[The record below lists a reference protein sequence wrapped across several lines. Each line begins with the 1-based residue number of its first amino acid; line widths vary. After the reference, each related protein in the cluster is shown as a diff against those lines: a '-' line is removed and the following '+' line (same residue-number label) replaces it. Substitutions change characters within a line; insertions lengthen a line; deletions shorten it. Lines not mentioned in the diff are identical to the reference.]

1 MNWTIWPLLY
11 VTEIL
16 ISYIFHKTRH
26 NKLGSRLIIYFRF
39 MNWDNCYNGR
49 MEIYLFSSLFYC
61 FIGRME
67 IYWFCVSFLAG
78 NQLYELKTNRRGWW
92 GGQKKTIAIFAYKQ
106 RLLSIEMKTK
116 LVQHVESDW
125 MRDWKS
131 VRVRKSESER
141 EWEWE
146 SVRVSFEHRHE
157 NKSCSEHSNI
167 DTFQV
172 PSFCLTFR
180 HFFLLLSV
188 FISCLKQTKFGTNI

>member
-1 MNWTIWPLLY
+1 
-11 VTEIL
+11 
-16 ISYIFHKTRH
+16 
-26 NKLGSRLIIYFRF
+26 
-39 MNWDNCYNGR
+39 
-49 MEIYLFSSLFYC
+49 
-61 FIGRME
+61 
-67 IYWFCVSFLAG
+67 
-78 NQLYELKTNRRGWW
+78 
-92 GGQKKTIAIFAYKQ
+92 
-106 RLLSIEMKTK
+106 MKTK
-116 LVQHVESDW
+116 LVQHVESEW

-180 HFFLLLSV
+180 HFWIANTFEHGFLLLSNWKH
-188 FISCLKQTKFGTNI
+188 LKFHGFLLCCQIMSRITPFFGPILCRESACFGWHILTLKKVVGDTKKLIWGLAQGRIFRHEFGKIPGGRAMIVAEGA

>member
-1 MNWTIWPLLY
+1 M
-11 VTEIL
+11 
-16 ISYIFHKTRH
+16 
-26 NKLGSRLIIYFRF
+26 GS
-39 MNWDNCYNGR
+39 WG
-49 MEIYLFSSLFYC
+49 
-61 FIGRME
+61 
-67 IYWFCVSFLAG
+67 
-78 NQLYELKTNRRGWW
+78 W
-92 GGQKKTIAIFAYKQ
+92 GGGPKKSIAIFAYKQ

-167 DTFQV
+167 HTFQV
-172 PSFCLTFR
+172 PSFCPTFR
-180 HFFLLLSV
+180 HFLALSV
-188 FISCLKQTKFGTNI
+188 VFLGGFKQLHLLDYCIYVQKVKLPWIFGSRKMSGYLQTQKILPGNLCRK